1 MSTAPFVVL
10 VLGLALLPLIALV
23 FIALSDGDDV
33 WAHLLRYV
41 LPATAWQTTILL
53 LLVALGTAVLGAG
66 TAWLTT
72 LCQFPGHRIFS
83 WALMLPLA
91 IPTYIAA
98 YSQVELFDFSGPLQG
113 MVREIGGY
121 QSGRDYWFPD
131 IRSLWG
137 AGFIF
142 SMVLYPYVYLTTRLT
157 FSMQG
162 ASALDVSRSLGANP
176 WRMFWRIGL
185 PLARPAIA
193 AGVALALMETLND
206 IGAVEYLGVKTVTFA
221 IFDTWLNRDSLSGAV
236 QLALLALLIVAG
248 LVWIER
254 RAQGKRSYATGNRE
268 RPPARLELSSLNQIL
283 AFMACSLPILIGF
296 GVPLYI
302 LGRYAL
308 RRLEQIGD
316 PQLLAATGNS
326 LLISVTTAALAVG
339 IAFFILLTA
348 RLSGNK
354 KLATFGRLTTL
365 GYAIPGTVLA
375 IGLLVPLA
383 GFDNFLDGQMKSW
396 FGISTGLLLSGSL
409 AIVIYA
415 CTLRFLAIA
424 WGALESALGHISPQ
438 IDMAARG
445 LGRTS
450 MKLAREV
457 HTPMLRQA
465 LGAAFLLV
473 FVDTMKEL
481 SATLLVRPFGFET
494 LATYIYDRASQS
506 DVGEA
511 SMAALIIIVIGLLP
525 VTLLT
530 RIGKKKRGNRPAF
543 KS

>member
-1 MSTAPFVVL
+1 MSVAPL
-10 VLGLALLPLIALV
+10 VFLPLGLALLPLIALAY
-23 FIALSDGDDV
+23 IAVSGSDGV
-33 WAHLLRYV
+33 WSHLLRYV
-41 LPATAWQTTILL
+41 LPATAFQTTALL
-53 LLVALGTAVLGAG
+53 LLVAFGTAILGAS

-72 LCQFPGHRIFS
+72 LCQFPGHRIFT

-98 YSQVELFDFSGPLQG
+98 YSHVELFDFSGPFQG
-113 MVREIGGY
+113 LVRALGGY

-131 IRSLWG
+131 IRSLGG

-142 SMVLYPYVYLTTRLT
+142 SMVLYPYVYLTARLT

-206 IGAVEYLGVKTVTFA
+206 IGAVEYLGVKTITFA

-236 QLALLALLIVAG
+236 QLALLALVIVAG
-248 LVWIER
+248 LVWVER

-268 RPPARLELSSLNQIL
+268 RPPARLELTRPNQVL
-283 AFMACSLPILIGF
+283 AFVACLLPILLGF

-316 PQLLAATGNS
+316 PQLLSATGNS
-326 LLISVTTAALAVG
+326 LLISFITATLAVG
-339 IAFFILLTA
+339 IAFCILLVA
-348 RLSGNK
+348 RLSENK

-375 IGLLVPLA
+375 IGLLMPLA
-383 GFDNFLDGQMKSW
+383 GFDNFLDSKMRDW
-396 FGISTGLLLSGSL
+396 FGISTGLFLSGSL
-409 AIVIYA
+409 AIVVYA
-415 CTLRFLAIA
+415 CTLRFIAIG
-424 WGALESALGHISPQ
+424 WGALETGLGRISPQ

-450 MKLAREV
+450 LRLAREI
-457 HTPMLRQA
+457 HTPILRHA
-465 LGAAFLLV
+465 IGAAFLLV

-494 LATYIYDRASQS
+494 LATYIYDRASQAE
-506 DVGEA
+506 VEEA
-511 SMAALIIIVIGLLP
+511 ALAALIIVVIGLLP

-530 RIGKKKRGNRPAF
+530 RVGTKKKRGNR
-543 KS
+543 SRV